1 MVTNGFGFDGCQVGA
16 TKADR
21 WGPLATVQLVK
32 DVGEE
37 CAFGQAGRV
46 NG

>member
-1 MVTNGFGFDGCQVGA
+1 MVTNGLGFDGCQVGV
-16 TKADR
+16 TEVDR
-21 WGPLATVQLVK
+21 RGLLATVQLCE

-37 CAFGQAGRV
+37 RAFGQAGRV